1 MTQLGE
7 GLVFRGPFTYRRAS
21 KYGVYGSR
29 NELVSAGTFPGLSFR
44 DHFTGKEDQKPDFG
58 IPYSDHGARLYAPS
72 LRRWMIP
79 DPLSEKYYGISPYAY
94 CADNPLLCIDDSG
107 LDIRIFG
114 AQGSAVVVKTGLID
128 ISADITRIGLDIDFG
143 GIFTFTGDDILSAAL
158 DIAGC
163 FDQSGVS
170 DALCAGI
177 ALSNGQYVDA
187 LISGISI
194 IPAVGDVAKIGKVQ
208 KDVKIIQKAV
218 STVKY
223 TRRNFRKNLAK
234 MVGEMPADKEAHHI
248 FPVKFI
254 DDFNKI
260 GIDIHDP
267 RYGVFLDSKMHNKG
281 SYQYNI
287 EWKNFLDTHPNATI
301 EEAIDFGQYN
311 MLNIYDTK
319 VF

>member
-1 MTQLGE
+1 
-7 GLVFRGPFTYRRAS
+7 
-21 KYGVYGSR
+21 
-29 NELVSAGTFPGLSFR
+29 
-44 DHFTGKEDQKPDFG
+44 
-58 IPYSDHGARLYAPS
+58 
-72 LRRWMIP
+72 MIP

-94 CADNPLLCIDDSG
+94 CADNPLLFLDDSG

-234 MVGEMPADKEAHHI
+234 MVGEMPIGKDAHHI
-248 FPVKFI
+248 FPVELNRYFH
-254 DDFNKI
+254 DA

-267 RYGVFLDSKMHNKG
+267 RFGIFMDAQMHKKGAHVYNEKWKDFWKRHSSPTQSEVFDYAKSLMKEIYGTDVF
-281 SYQYNI
+281 
-287 EWKNFLDTHPNATI
+287 
-301 EEAIDFGQYN
+301 
-311 MLNIYDTK
+311 
-319 VF
+319 